1 MTLAWTVIIL
11 TVCGGCFLERR
22 AANPASTLNSQ
33 YGSSWDVTLVATRGQ
48 VVNQP
53 FEKLYPQKEAP
64 E

>member
-1 MTLAWTVIIL
+1 MTLAWTVVIL

-53 FEKLYPQKEAP
+53 F
-64 E
+64 